1 MSKIRKYFNDV
12 YEIYVK
18 HLLQIWTEVRITNQA
33 ENRLKTVERV
43 IHERVTH
50 ERVKDRIILEKS
62 MRNSHFDRFIFL
74 AVQSIRTP
82 TLI

>member
-12 YEIYVK
+12 YEIYIK
-18 HLLQIWTEVRITNQA
+18 RLLQIWTEVRITNQA

-43 IHERVTH
+43 TR